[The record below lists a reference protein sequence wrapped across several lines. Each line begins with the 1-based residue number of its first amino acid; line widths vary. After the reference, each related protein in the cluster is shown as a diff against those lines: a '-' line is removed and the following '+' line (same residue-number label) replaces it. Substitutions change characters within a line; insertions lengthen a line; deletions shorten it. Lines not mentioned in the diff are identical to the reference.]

1 MVFILISHD
10 TKRSVTGNPYVK
22 NYEFDFNFGLPWGNS
37 PVVMTSVIGHLNGLE
52 FLPRYRSWR
61 SCDPGS
67 LFEAPVESTVD
78 KDKTAIANNITQQ
91 ARYAKAL
98 FIWTDCDREGEHIG
112 SEVRQAA
119 WKGNNAIEI
128 KRAQFSNTERAHV
141 IRAAQNPI
149 NLDDRQVNAVAARI
163 EIDLR
168 LGAAFTRFQ
177 TLTLQTMGQE
187 FQDRT
192 VSYGSC
198 QFPTLGFVVD
208 RYFRVK
214 NFVPEAFWSI
224 KVAHQRDDMEVSFS
238 WRRHRLFDRAAV
250 VILFEKCLT
259 ARIAKVTKLQ
269 KEPTSKWRPLP
280 LTTVELQR
288 LGSMYLRMDSQR
300 VMKIAEDLYTKGFI
314 SYPRTETDSFDKG
327 IDLRKLIE
335 KQVQDAAW
343 GSHAQGLLS
352 GHFKQPRGGRNNDQA
367 HPPIHPV
374 NYVLPSSLPDDDRRV
389 YEFVVRRFLACCSE
403 DAKGESTTV
412 EIEYGDETFFA
423 NGLIVLERNYLDVYP
438 YEKWTSSQP
447 LPRFALHETFE
458 PTEANIVEGETT
470 APGYLTEPELI
481 SLMDANGIG
490 TDATMAEHITKIR
503 EREYVM
509 ARSRGG
515 GGQTVG
521 SNTRGGRGG
530 RRGRDGGRSGSSA
543 GVESSGGSVQQF
555 IPTTLGVALIEGY
568 DGMGL
573 ETSLGKPFL
582 RKEMEIKMREIC
594 TGRKSRNDMV
604 HETLEQ
610 YREVFVKTQQQVEV
624 LKRASC
630 PGMVMGRRT
639 MC

>member
-1 MVFILISHD
+1 
-10 TKRSVTGNPYVK
+10 
-22 NYEFDFNFGLPWGNS
+22 
-37 PVVMTSVIGHLNGLE
+37 MTSVIGHLNGLE
-52 FLPRYRSWR
+52 FPSRYKNWR
-61 SCDPGS
+61 SCDPGT
-67 LFEAPVESTVD
+67 LFEVPVENTVD
-78 KDKTAIANNITQQ
+78 SDKQSIADNITQQ
-91 ARYAKAL
+91 ARYARAL

-119 WKGNNAIEI
+119 WKGNNTIDV

-149 NLDDRQVNAVAARI
+149 NLDERQVNAVAARI

-177 TLTLQTMGQE
+177 TLTLQTMGEE
-187 FQDRT
+187 FQDRLI
-192 VSYGSC
+192 SYGSC

-224 KVAHQRDDMEVSFS
+224 KVMHQRDGMDVTFS

-250 VILFEKCLT
+250 IILFERCLT
-259 ARIAKVTKLQ
+259 ARMAKVTKLQ
-269 KEPTSKWRPLP
+269 QKPTSKWRPLP
-280 LTTVELQR
+280 LTTVELQK

-300 VMKIAEDLYTKGFI
+300 VMKVAEDLYTKGFI
-314 SYPRTETDSFDKG
+314 SYPRTETDSFDRG
-327 IDLRKLIE
+327 IDLRKLVE
-335 KQVQDAAW
+335 KQVQDATW
-343 GSHAQGLLS
+343 GAYAQGLLN
-352 GHFKQPRGGRNNDQA
+352 GNFKQPRGGRNNDQA

-374 NYVLPSSLPDDDRRV
+374 NYVVPSSLSGDDRRV

-458 PTEANIVEGETT
+458 PTEANITEGETT

-490 TDATMAEHITKIR
+490 TDATMAEHISKIK
-503 EREYVM
+503 ERQYVM
-509 ARSRGG
+509 TQSRTGTQTGSTNARSG
-515 GGQTVG
+515 
-521 SNTRGGRGG
+521 RGGRGG
-530 RRGRDGGRSGSSA
+530 RGHAGGGRGGSAA
-543 GVESSGGSVQQF
+543 GGGSSGGSVQQF

-568 DGMGL
+568 DGIGL

-582 RKEMEIKMREIC
+582 RKEMEIKMKEIC
-594 TGRKSRNDMV
+594 AGRKSRNDMV

-610 YREVFVKTQQQVEV
+610 YREAFVRTQQQVEV
-624 LKRASC
+624 LKAVGL
-630 PGMVMGRRT
+630 PAFLGMVMAIRM

>member
-1 MVFILISHD
+1 
-10 TKRSVTGNPYVK
+10 
-22 NYEFDFNFGLPWGNS
+22 
-37 PVVMTSVIGHLNGLE
+37 MTSVIGHLNGLD
-52 FLPRYRSWR
+52 FPSQYRSWR
-61 SCDPGS
+61 SCDPGT
-67 LFEAPVESTVD
+67 LFDAPVENTVD
-78 KDKTAIANNITQQ
+78 KDKTAIANNIEQQ

-119 WKGNNAIEI
+119 WKGNNRIEV
-128 KRAQFSNTERAHV
+128 KRAQFSNTERAHI

-149 NLDDRQVNAVAARI
+149 NLDDRQVNAVAARV

-168 LGAAFTRFQ
+168 LGAVFTRFQ
-177 TLTLQTMGQE
+177 TLALQAMGEE
-187 FQDRT
+187 FQDQPI
-192 VSYGSC
+192 SYGSC

-214 NFVPEAFWSI
+214 NFVPERFWSI
-224 KVAHQRDDMEVSFS
+224 KVIHHRDDMDVAFS

-250 VILFEKCLT
+250 VILFERCLT
-259 ARIAKVTKLQ
+259 ARMATVTKLQ
-269 KEPTSKWRPLP
+269 KKPTSKWRPLP
-280 LTTVELQR
+280 LTTVELQK

-314 SYPRTETDSFDKG
+314 SYPRTETDSFDKN
-327 IDLRKLIE
+327 IDLRKLVE

-343 GSHAQGLLS
+343 GTHAQGLLN

-374 NYVLPSSLPDDDRRV
+374 NYVRPSSLSEDDRRV

-412 EIEYGDETFFA
+412 EIEYGDETFFT

-458 PTEANIVEGETT
+458 PTEANITEGETT

-490 TDATMAEHITKIR
+490 TDATMAEHIAKIK
-503 EREYVM
+503 ERQYVM
-509 ARSRGG
+509 TQPRTGGASAVHGNRG
-515 GGQTVG
+515 
-521 SNTRGGRGG
+521 GGRGG
-530 RRGRDGGRSGSSA
+530 RVGRGGARGGSSA
-543 GVESSGGSVQQF
+543 AAGSSGGSVQQF

-568 DGMGL
+568 DGIGL

-582 RKEMEIKMREIC
+582 RKEMEIKMKEIC
-594 TGRKSRNDMV
+594 AGRKSRNDMV

-610 YREVFVKTQQQVEV
+610 YREVFVRTQQQVEV
-624 LKRASC
+624 LKAVGS
-630 PGMVMGRRT
+630 PGMAMARCK